1 MAGYVARADVVQ
13 LLLGAEFR
21 LLPEKAVV
29 VAVGV
34 GAAVTQLVGQFR
46 VAETKTAMW
55 RVSRSVRVQEV
66 PQNGR

>member
-34 GAAVTQLVGQFR
+34 GAAVTQLVGQLR